1 MNSERI
7 QVEVIVAYIIYFRVF
22 TGGTEGNHEKSQ
34 TEVVGFCAEIRTQGL
49 QNTKHVR

>member
-7 QVEVIVAYIIYFRVF
+7 QVEVVVAYIIYFRVF
-22 TGGTEGNHEKSQ
+22 IGGTEENHKKSQ
-34 TEVVGFCAEIRTQGL
+34 SEVVCVCAEIRTQGL